1 MLCAMPA
8 SRPQVFN
15 IPASVPFL
23 PALIAALRTGK
34 LVPGFPASR
43 DPLELAR
50 ATLYLP
56 TRRACRLAREVFL
69 DTLAGEAAILPRII
83 ALGDPDE
90 DEIAF
95 ADSATAELAEEA
107 LRLPPALSG
116 LERAMPLAALI
127 LRWAETIAPRD
138 RGQAPL
144 VANNPATALALAHD
158 LARLMD
164 DMITRQAGW
173 DRLDDLVPDEFDKY
187 WEVTLNFLK
196 FIGAAW
202 PAILAEQDR
211 MEPAGRRDRLI
222 AAEAARLANS
232 AGPVIAA
239 GSTGSM
245 PATATL
251 LATIARLPHGAVVLP
266 GLDSDLD
273 DKTWATILD
282 DADGGHGHPQFAMAA
297 LLARIG
303 VSRADVET
311 LVLPAAHGR
320 ERMVSEALRP
330 AAASDL
336 WKDRLGDAGFGK
348 HADAAMQS
356 IAVIEAAN
364 AEEEALAIAV
374 ALRETLEHPQ
384 KTAALVTPD
393 VALGRRVMAAL
404 ARWNVRVDDSR
415 GVALADTPEGI
426 FARLAAEVALGG
438 VAPVPLL
445 ALLKHSSA
453 AFDAAGVMAL
463 ERAILRGSRPK
474 HGTAGLQGALATTR
488 NELANYRANKTSSLH
503 HSDSRLSLTDAELD
517 AAAALVAQ
525 LKNAL
530 APLETLPRGAHSLAA
545 MASRHAQ
552 VVAALGGMTPELA
565 EAFGELERAGALDV
579 AAADYAE
586 LFHAAIADKKIY
598 RAEAGARVRIF
609 GLLEARLQ
617 SVDRLVLGS
626 LVEGVWPPETNGDP
640 WLSRPMRHELGLDL
654 PERRIG
660 LSAHDFAQGL
670 GAPDVILSRPAKLGG
685 APTVPSRFVQRLAA
699 VAGKDRWDAALA
711 RGARYAALARRL
723 DETAAPEPARRPAP
737 MPPLEAR
744 PRRLSVTEIEDLLRD
759 PYTIYAKHV
768 LRLTPLDEIDAALGA
783 AERGTVIHN
792 AIGEFGKT
800 YPGHLPDHPAQ
811 ALTEIGRECFKPLSE
826 YPEARA
832 FWWPRFQ
839 RIAQWFAGFER
850 ARRAKLKKLN
860 VEIGGRIEIPFGNE
874 TFTLTVRADRV
885 ECLADGRYAILDYKT
900 GAPPTEPQVRAGLA
914 PQLTLEAAILRQGGF
929 KDIPAGASV
938 AELLYVR
945 LRGGATAGEEKPIA
959 FKEGTPDAQADRAL
973 AELCKVLQQFADPA
987 KPYYS
992 LLHPMWSTHYGTYD
1006 HLARVQEWSPTGG
1019 AKDDGGGE

>member
-1 MLCAMPA
+1 MPA
-8 SRPQVFN
+8 ARPNVFN
-15 IPASVPFL
+15 IPASAPFL
-23 PALIAALRTGK
+23 PALINALREGR
-34 LVPGFPASR
+34 LVPGFPAGR

-69 DTLAGEAAILPRII
+69 DTLAGDAAILPRIV
-83 ALGDPDE
+83 ALGDLDE

-95 ADSATAELAEEA
+95 ADAATAELAEEA

-116 LERAMPLAALI
+116 LERTMPLAALI

-164 DMITRQAGW
+164 DMITRQVDW

-187 WEVTLNFLK
+187 WEVTLTFLK

-202 PAILAEQDR
+202 PAILEEQDR
-211 MEPAGRRDRLI
+211 MELAARRDKLI

-232 AGPVIAA
+232 NEPVIAA

-311 LVLPAAHGR
+311 LAPPAAHGR
-320 ERMVSEALRP
+320 ERIVSEALRP

-336 WKDRLGDAGFGK
+336 WKDRLGEPGFGK

-384 KTAALVTPD
+384 KTAALVTSD
-393 VALGRRVMAAL
+393 VALGRRVAAAL
-404 ARWNVRVDDSR
+404 ARWNVAVDDSR
-415 GVALADTPEGI
+415 GVSLAATPEGI
-426 FARLAAEVALGG
+426 FARLAAETALAG
-438 VAPVPLL
+438 VAPVTLL
-445 ALLKHSSA
+445 ALLKHPSA

-474 HGTAGLQGALATTR
+474 HGTAGLQGALATIR

-503 HSDSRLSLTDAELD
+503 HSDPRLSLTDAGLD

-598 RAEAGARVRIF
+598 QAEAGARVHIF

-617 SVDRLVLGS
+617 SVDRLVLGG

-640 WLSRPMRHELGLDL
+640 WLSRPMRHELSLDL

-723 DETAAPEPARRPAP
+723 DETAAPEPAKRPAP

-800 YPGHLPDHPAQ
+800 FPGDLPDHPAQ

-839 RIAQWFAGFER
+839 RIAEWFAGFER
-850 ARRAKLKKLN
+850 ARRAKLKKLD

-900 GAPPTEPQVRAGLA
+900 GAPPTEPQVRTGLA

-945 LRGGATAGEEKPIA
+945 LRGGAIAGEEKPIA

-992 LLHPMWSTHYGTYD
+992 LLHPMWATHYGTYD